1 MRPNSSSSSSRHTGR
16 PRANRRIDTVQPSAP
31 KGKGLF
37 SRLRGIKNWLGQRRF
52 YFVPIAFAIA
62 WVVLW
67 MRAFDVQVLLGPVY
81 REMAEA
87 QHSVTTEVQGM
98 RGSILDRN
106 GRLLAR
112 SVPCLSVYANPRAM
126 TDIHEAAT
134 TLAPLLGR
142 TKSELV
148 SIFSKNRKFIWLSR
162 KVDDA
167 TAIAIEQAGIQGI
180 GLSREYQRVY
190 PYRHLAGQLLGFV
203 GLDGQGLEGVEL
215 AYDEKLRGHK
225 FRDRVTG
232 NAVQRVLNRDEER
245 IEDQQGEDITLT
257 IDAQVQFIAE
267 DVLSEAVESAG
278 ARWGGVLVS
287 EVESGEIL
295 AWAQY
300 PFFNPNSYRQTSSS
314 IYRNRLAGD
323 SLEPGSTFKPL
334 IMAAALEEK
343 IVTPRKKIYCEKGTW
358 RTKYVAIRD
367 DTHSY
372 ENLTCT
378 EIISKSS
385 NIGTA
390 KIGLELGAE
399 KMHAYL
405 SRLGFGQRTGIGI
418 HESRGILRRPRTW
431 SEVDLMSTSFGQS
444 VSVTGL
450 QMLQAYTILAHG
462 GEFRPLRLVLDKVGE
477 NTSHSAE
484 QRIFSRKTTRD
495 VLKMMEETVDGDGTG
510 KRARIPGLRVAG
522 KTGTAQKADPSG
534 RGYSKKRLASFGG
547 MVPADKPRYVIYVML
562 DEPTTTGY
570 GGAIAAPVFQKVA
583 TRALAYSGYLPEVNF
598 DLVSKPAPPVERK
611 LTPAQEAQ
619 RKKDEIYLAN
629 LARYRAEQN
638 KKLEKERDAAPS
650 FDPNDKTLMP
660 DLCGLSLR
668 RTIEICATRGLI
680 PAIKGSGTF
689 VLRQKPA
696 PGTKLSGESTCT
708 VWLTDTLPEPEPAT
722 GPTKE

>member
-1 MRPNSSSSSSRHTGR
+1 MRPNSSSSSSRQTGR

-37 SRLRGIKNWLGQRRF
+37 SRIRGLKDWIGAHRF
-52 YFVPIAFAIA
+52 HIAPFFFVVA
-62 WVVLW
+62 WFILW
-67 MRAFDVQVLLGPVY
+67 FRAFDVQVLLGPVY

-87 QHSVTTEVQGM
+87 QHSVTTEVKGM

-106 GRLLAR
+106 GRILAR
-112 SVPCLSVYANPRAM
+112 SVPCLSVYANPLAM
-126 TDIHEAAT
+126 TDIHEAAAA
-134 TLAPLLGR
+134 LAPLLGR
-142 TKSELV
+142 TKADLESV
-148 SIFSKNRKFIWLSR
+148 FRKHRKFIWLAR

-167 TAIAIEQAGIQGI
+167 TAIAIEQAGIEGI

-203 GLDGQGLEGVEL
+203 GLDSQGLEGVEL
-215 AYDEKLRGHK
+215 AYDERLRGHTFK
-225 FRDRVTG
+225 DRVTG
-232 NAVQRVLNRDEER
+232 NAVQRVLSRNEEM
-245 IEDQQGEDITLT
+245 IEEQQGEDITLS

-314 IYRNRLAGD
+314 VYRNRLAGD

-334 IMAAALEEK
+334 VMAAALEEK
-343 IVTPRKKIYCEKGTW
+343 VVTPRTRIYCEKGTW

-372 ENLTCT
+372 EHLTCT

-399 KMHAYL
+399 TMHSYL
-405 SRLGFGQRTGIGI
+405 SRLGFGRRTGIGI

-462 GEFRPLRLVLDKVGE
+462 GEFRPLRLVLDNAGE
-477 NTSHSAE
+477 HSAHSAE

-534 RGYSKKRLASFGG
+534 KGYSRKRLASFGG

-598 DLVSKPAPPVERK
+598 DLVSKPQPEPERK

-619 RKKDEIYLAN
+619 RRKDEIYLAN
-629 LARYRAEQN
+629 LARYRAEKA
-638 KKLEKERDAAPS
+638 KKEQEKEGPAAAPS
-650 FDPNDKTLMP
+650 FDPNDRTLMP
-660 DLCGLSLR
+660 GLAGLSLR
-668 RTIEICATRGLI
+668 RTIEICAARGII
-680 PAIKGSGTF
+680 PTIKGSGTF
-689 VLRQKPA
+689 VLRQSPA
-696 PGTKLSGESTCT
+696 PGTKLSAESSCT
-708 VWLTDTLPEPEPAT
+708 VWLTDTPPEPAT
-722 GPTKE
+722 ENKE